1 MDDCLFCKIV
11 AGEIPC
17 QKIGESEHFIC
28 FLDIKP
34 ITEGHSLIVPKE
46 HFTDITEFPDDL
58 DVEFF
63 AFAKEMARKITKAV
77 GAQGFNLGMN
87 NGAAAGQVVFHQ
99 HTHLIPRFDDDGLS
113 SWPHQSPSQEELERV
128 KKKILSQ

>member
-1 MDDCLFCKIV
+1 ML
-11 AGEIPC
+11 
-17 QKIGESEHFIC
+17 S
-28 FLDIKP
+28 
-34 ITEGHSLIVPKE
+34 S
-46 HFTDITEFPDDL
+46 
-58 DVEFF
+58 F